1 MCGESDV
8 EISTNKINE
17 WIRIDRRRKMRAD
30 RRHRFFGRVRGVF
43 IFLLAA
49 AIMVFA
55 LNHRVEIQSL
65 ASAKLAAVMQ
75 RSSASDKLRQNAV
88 NYENQVDKIAQ

>member
-1 MCGESDV
+1 
-8 EISTNKINE
+8 
-17 WIRIDRRRKMRAD
+17 
-30 RRHRFFGRVRGVF
+30 
-43 IFLLAA
+43 
-49 AIMVFA
+49 MVFA